1 MMPNLMRHA
10 IRLDANMAVCSHVTC
25 AFLRLNNLEDD
36 NQNPCPESEIL
47 KPLTHLIVAVVAFST
62 FVETL
67 PADLISGSINFAGSM
82 TLDTS
87 SVGTATAITGWIQ
100 PQISSTAPSGT
111 FAAAPYALAT
121 NTLVAFTSVSL
132 NLSGSAP
139 ITNFWNVGGF
149 KFELVSS
156 QIYEQGYTQ
165 LGEDGYL
172 VAGGTG
178 IVSGNGFTPTAFTW
192 GVISSDPAAGN
203 NPDSWSFA
211 AFVNSQNTNGAP
223 VLADTMMANA
233 TVLSWNDPTF
243 TLQQAT
249 NVDGAY
255 CDIPGTTS
263 PYTNPCAGPQQFFRL
278 KQ

>member
-1 MMPNLMRHA
+1 
-10 IRLDANMAVCSHVTC
+10 MAVNALVQRT
-25 AFLRLNNLEDD
+25 
-36 NQNPCPESEIL
+36 Q
-47 KPLTHLIVAVVAFST
+47 
-62 FVETL
+62 
-67 PADLISGSINFAGSM
+67 ADLITGSINFAGSM

-100 PQISSTAPSGT
+100 PQISSTAPTGT
-111 FAAAPYALAT
+111 FATAPYALTT

-132 NLSGSAP
+132 NLGGSAP
-139 ITNFWNVGGF
+139 ITNFWNAGGF

-156 QIYEQGYTQ
+156 QIYGQSYTQ

-203 NPDSWSFA
+203 NPVSWSFS

-223 VLADTMMANA
+223 VLAGIMMANA

-243 TLQQAT
+243 TLQWAT

-255 CDIPGTTS
+255 CDIPGATS
-263 PYTNPCAGPQQFFRL
+263 PYTNLCAGPQQFFRL

>member
-1 MMPNLMRHA
+1 
-10 IRLDANMAVCSHVTC
+10 MA
-25 AFLRLNNLEDD
+25 LNALV
-36 NQNPCPESEIL
+36 QR
-47 KPLTHLIVAVVAFST
+47 VQ
-62 FVETL
+62 
-67 PADLISGSINFAGSM
+67 ADLITGSINFAGSM

-87 SVGTATAITGWIQ
+87 SVGTATAITGWIE
-100 PQISSTAPSGT
+100 PQISSTAPTGT

-139 ITNFWNVGGF
+139 ITNFWSVGGF
-149 KFELVSS
+149 NFELVSS
-156 QIYEQGYTQ
+156 QIFEQSYTQ
-165 LGEDGYL
+165 PGEDGYL

-203 NPDSWSFA
+203 NPVSWSFS
-211 AFVNSQNTNGAP
+211 AFVNSQNTDGAP
-223 VLADTMMANA
+223 VLAGTMVVNA

-243 TLQQAT
+243 TLQRAT
-249 NVDGAY
+249 NVGGAY
-255 CDIPGTTS
+255 CDVPGAIS
-263 PYTNPCAGPQQFFRL
+263 PYTNYITCPQQFFRL